1 VTAPRTDWSVVFADH
16 PTANDL
22 ELAVILGCHPSTVKQ
37 HRCALGLPRRY
48 SRPSHVAKAKPVQV
62 WTRCTIDD
70 KAAIDRAARQAGMT
84 VSEWILSTVRWRL
97 ENVQERMGAILD
109 RAHEASGLDPTRYA
123 SREVPRVGDTVERA
137 GATLQVTAVNPPM
150 SGGYIINASEF
161 HLLRRG
167 GA

>member
-1 VTAPRTDWSVVFADH
+1 MTAPRTDWSAVFADH

-70 KAAIDRAARQAGMT
+70 KAAIERAAKQAGVT
-84 VSEWILSTVRWRL
+84 VSQWILSTVRQSL
-97 ENVQERMGAILD
+97 ADVQERMGRVLD
-109 RAHEASGLDPTRYA
+109 RAHEASGVSVVD
-123 SREVPRVGDTVERA
+123 EVKT
-137 GATLQVTAVNPPM
+137 
-150 SGGYIINASEF
+150 
-161 HLLRRG
+161 
-167 GA
+167 

>member
-1 VTAPRTDWSVVFADH
+1 MTPPRTDWPEVFRDH

-48 SRPSHVAKAKPVQV
+48 GRPSPVAKAKPVQV

-70 KAAIDRAARQAGMT
+70 KAAIEAAAKQAGMT
-84 VSEWILSTVRWRL
+84 VSEWILSTVRQSL
-97 ENVQERMGAILD
+97 ADVQERMGAILD
-109 RAHEASGLDPTRYA
+109 RAHEASGLDPARYA

-137 GATLQVTAVNPPM
+137 GATLQVTAINPPM

>member
-48 SRPSHVAKAKPVQV
+48 SRPRLVAKAKPVQV

-70 KAAIDRAARQAGMT
+70 KAAIEAAAQQAGIT
-84 VSEWILSTVRWRL
+84 VSEWILSTVRQSL
-97 ENVQERMGAILD
+97 SDVQERMGAILD
-109 RAHEASGLDPTRYA
+109 RAHEAGGV
-123 SREVPRVGDTVERA
+123 VPRE
-137 GATLQVTAVNPPM
+137 
-150 SGGYIINASEF
+150 
-161 HLLRRG
+161 
-167 GA
+167 